1 MNITK
6 FLFFAKSKN
15 TLFQIKKEMNNK
27 LLFTAKVSVIVITAL
42 AFIGCGGGSGSSPS
56 AVVLSIADVSIDN
69 IEVNSTDI
77 EAGQSIRFSAEVKN
91 IGLKSANAT
100 TIQFYR
106 SIDSTIDTTDT
117 LLTRASV
124 SALSSGASIDVRET
138 IFSDLGRFYYGV
150 CVGIVEQRENVSNNC
165 SHGILVNTQLLWK
178 ETTRAADWS
187 ARTYHTSLVYD
198 NKMWVLGGI
207 GDGNRNDVW
216 YSTDGINWE
225 QATGSAGWSA
235 RNGHTSLVYDNK
247 MWVLGGDDGNNK
259 NDVWYST
266 DGINWTQATGAAGW
280 SARREH
286 TSLVYDNK
294 MWVLGGDDGNNKNDV
309 WYSTDGVNWTQATG
323 ATAWSVRYNHN
334 SLVYDNK
341 MWVLGGYDGNNKND
355 VWYSTD
361 GINWT
366 QATGAASWSARSEH
380 TSLVYDN
387 KMWVI
392 GGLDGSNKNDV
403 WYSTDGINWEQ
414 TTANASWSGRYNHT
428 SLVYDNKMWVLG
440 GWDIGRKNDVWSSFI
455 HNSRDR
461 GIKLALGEKV
471 SSYLTADEKEYYS
484 LQLISGSYQ
493 IATEGSTDTLC
504 NLYNNNN
511 ELLASNDN
519 GGSGENCSFIFSTSD
534 PLNVY
539 LEVQGVSSGDVGAY
553 TLSIIPIAPDVNIRY
568 LGPNIFYEGVD
579 YQLAPQIQNIGI
591 STADNITIKYYF
603 PQNSQISPTDTPDAT
618 STITSLR
625 AGEVST
631 ATPINISVDNSG
643 EYYGVCL
650 ETANEVNLTN
660 NCLFQA
666 VTVHPKPDIAV
677 SFSAPNF
684 VYIEDTSATTFKPQ
698 ITLRNQGGLSDPI
711 VFNYYRSST
720 EILIP
725 DSSNLISSNNIR
737 SNANQFLKNGV
748 TFYRVRGLING
759 DTYNDATSDITART
773 GGSFYYGVCIENV
786 RGEETTA
793 DNCASQRVIVTSTA
807 DINNNRINS
816 SITQFQANK
825 NRIAAGEKVKLTTTV
840 QNNSAS
846 LENDIFIFYFR
857 SSDNI
862 ITTGDVV
869 IYRDKLD
876 TLAANT
882 TQDTRVDFTLLDR
895 GYYGA
900 CVVNSSSIS
909 NCSNA
914 IFIEAIG
921 NTWIQTVRSASWS
934 ARNSHNSLIYDN
946 KMWVLGGHDRLDKN
960 DIWYSIDGSNW
971 EQATDDAGWSAR
983 SNLTSL
989 VYDNKMWVLG
999 GDDNGNRLNDV
1010 WYSTDGINWEQ
1021 ATDNAGWSARSS
1033 HTSLVYD
1040 NKMWVIG
1047 GDDNGNRLNDVWYS
1061 TDGSNWEQATD
1072 NAGWLARSS
1081 HTSLVYDNKMWVLG
1095 GWDSIR
1101 KNDVW
1106 YSRDGSNWEQ
1116 ATDDA
1121 GWSSRYVYTSLVYD
1135 NKMWVLGGFD
1145 GGRKNDVWYS
1155 IDGSNWEQATDDAG
1169 WSARQSPTS
1178 LVYDNKMW
1186 VLGGLDIRDRFNDVW
1201 YSVASN
1207 DTISTALALSLSSS
1221 GNDYSSDAVVVN
1233 LQAGDRE
1240 SYYTFQL
1247 TTGNYIIETSSDV
1260 GTSCSLYNSERSIV
1274 TTDSNSGTK
1283 KCSITHTVS
1292 NATADFYLQVTGN
1305 TSNTTGDYQ
1314 LLIRKNTTSTGR
1326 TSIRIATGTVLRST
1340 QKTALIS
1347 KINPQIQ
1354 GRLEVQ
1360 NPITNEHGTV
1370 CGDSFGQ
1377 QDVIVAC
1384 RELGFSDGYV
1394 IPSAQI
1400 EQGTGEIM
1408 LDDLHCIG
1416 DEESL
1421 LDCQHN
1427 GLKVHNCIHAEDIGI
1442 ACY

>member
-1 MNITK
+1 MKNKKLSFFSTK
-6 FLFFAKSKN
+6 L
-15 TLFQIKKEMNNK
+15 
-27 LLFTAKVSVIVITAL
+27 SVIVITAL
-42 AFIGCGGGSGSSPS
+42 AFIGCGSSPS
-56 AVVLSIADVSIDN
+56 AVVLSIADVSIDS
-69 IEVNSTDI
+69 IGVSSTDI

-91 IGLKSANAT
+91 VGLKSANAT

-106 SIDSTIDTTDT
+106 STDSMIDTTDT
-117 LLTRASV
+117 LLTSASV
-124 SALSSGASIDVRET
+124 AELASGASIDVRET

-165 SHGILVNTQLLWK
+165 SHGILVNTQLLWQ
-178 ETTRAADWS
+178 ETTGAAGWS
-187 ARTYHTSLVYD
+187 ARTQHTSLVYD
-198 NKMWVLGGI
+198 NKMWVLGGF
-207 GDGNRNDVW
+207 DASYKNDVW
-216 YSTDGINWE
+216 YSTDGANWE

-247 MWVLGGDDGNNK
+247 MWVLGGFGGSYK

-266 DGINWTQATGAAGW
+266 DGVNWSQAIGSAGW
-280 SARREH
+280 SGRFDH
-286 TSLVYDNK
+286 SSLVYDNK
-294 MWVLGGDDGNNKNDV
+294 MWVLGGNDASYKNDV
-309 WYSTDGVNWTQATG
+309 WYSTDGVNWSQATG
-323 ATAWSVRYNHN
+323 DAAWSVRRGHN

-341 MWVLGGYDGNNKND
+341 MWVLGGFDGGDKND
-355 VWYSTD
+355 VWYSRD
-361 GINWT
+361 GMNWV
-366 QATGAASWSARSEH
+366 QATGNADWLVRDGH

-387 KMWVI
+387 KMWMI
-392 GGLDGSNKNDV
+392 RGFMDRNINYA

-414 TTANASWSGRYNHT
+414 TGAVGSRDSIYHS

-440 GWDIGRKNDVWSSFI
+440 GFISVGGLDSSIRNDVWSTFI

-471 SSYLTADEKEYYS
+471 SSYLTVDEKEYYS

-504 NLYNNNN
+504 NLYNNSN
-511 ELLASNDN
+511 ELLTSNDN
-519 GGSGENCSFIFSTSD
+519 GGRGENCSFIFSTND
-534 PLNVY
+534 PVNVY
-539 LEVQGVSSGDVGAY
+539 LEVQEASSGASSGDVGAY

-568 LGPNIFYEGVD
+568 LGPNIFYEGLD

-603 PQNSQISPTDTPDAT
+603 PQNSQISPTDMPDFT
-618 STITSLR
+618 STIASLR

-631 ATPINISVDNSG
+631 ATAINISVDNSG
-643 EYYGVCL
+643 DYYGVCL

-666 VTVHPKPDIAV
+666 IAVPTNPDIAI

-684 VYIEDTSATTFKPQ
+684 VYIEDASAAFNPQ
-698 ITLRNQGGLSDPI
+698 ITFRNQGGLSDPI

-720 EILIP
+720 EILTP
-725 DSSNLISSNNIR
+725 DSSNLISSNNI
-737 SNANQFLKNGV
+737 STPVNQFLKNGV
-748 TFYRVRGLING
+748 TFYRLGGLPNG
-759 DTYNDATSDITART
+759 DTYDASSDITARNS
-773 GGSFYYGVCIENV
+773 GVFYYGVCLENV
-786 RGEETTA
+786 RGDETTA
-793 DNCASQRVIVTSTA
+793 DNCASQRVIVASSS
-807 DINNNRINS
+807 DIDNNRINS

-825 NRIAAGEKVKLTTTV
+825 NRIAAGEKVKFTTTV

-846 LENDIFIFYFR
+846 LESDIFIFYFR

-869 IYRDKLD
+869 IRRDKLD
-876 TLAANT
+876 TLAAST
-882 TQDTRVDFTLLDR
+882 TQDIRLDFTLLDR

-921 NTWIQTVRSASWS
+921 STWQQAVGNTGWS
-934 ARNSHNSLIYDN
+934 ARSSHTSLVYDN
-946 KMWVLGGHDRLDKN
+946 KIWVIGGFDRLNKN
-960 DIWYSIDGSNW
+960 DIWYSRDGINW
-971 EQATDDAGWSAR
+971 VQATDDAGWSAR
-983 SNLTSL
+983 SSHGSLVYDNKMWVLAGADNRNRLNDVWYSRDGINWEQATDNAGWAARRSHTSLVYDNKMWVIGGYDGTNRLNDVWYSEDGRNWEQTTGSSTWSARQSPTSLVYDNKMWVIGGYDGTNRLNDVWYSEDGRNWEQTTGNAGWSSRNSHTSL

-999 GDDNGNRLNDV
+999 GFSRIRRNDV

-1021 ATDNAGWSARSS
+1021 ATDNATWSGRNLHS
-1033 HTSLVYD
+1033 
-1040 NKMWVIG
+1040 
-1047 GDDNGNRLNDVWYS
+1047 
-1061 TDGSNWEQATD
+1061 
-1072 NAGWLARSS
+1072 
-1081 HTSLVYDNKMWVLG
+1081 SLVYDNKMWVLG
-1095 GWDSIR
+1095 G
-1101 KNDVW
+1101 
-1106 YSRDGSNWEQ
+1106 
-1116 ATDDA
+1116 
-1121 GWSSRYVYTSLVYD
+1121 
-1135 NKMWVLGGFD
+1135 
-1145 GGRKNDVWYS
+1145 
-1155 IDGSNWEQATDDAG
+1155 IDT
-1169 WSARQSPTS
+1169 
-1178 LVYDNKMW
+1178 
-1186 VLGGLDIRDRFNDVW
+1186 RDRLNDVW

-1260 GTSCSLYNSERSIV
+1260 GTSCSLYNSERSVV

-1305 TSNTTGDYQ
+1305 TSTTTGDYQ

-1326 TSIRIATGTVLRST
+1326 TSIRIAANTILRST

-1354 GRLEVQ
+1354 GRLEVKD
-1360 NPITNEHGTV
+1360 PITNEHGTV

-1427 GLKVHNCIHAEDIGI
+1427 GFRVHNCTHAEDIGI